1 MMSEIKKL
9 SILFKAMVNNYHAYG
24 AVWKN
29 IELGKQAF
37 AIIKSLPPI
46 LEGEFDTPAD
56 KALLLSQMLSQ
67 MDETSTPRF
76 CIEVREYIKELNHD
90 DEDNIK
96 ELAMLNDYI
105 DPDLSMEEYCAKYK
119 KYLKFDPVERS
130 RKWEEVIFGV
140 EKECD
145 EILKNESRGMG
156 FCFMYWSTMEK
167 VLAKYGINWKSPTIM
182 NPGVLFD

>member
-1 MMSEIKKL
+1 MPEIEKL
-9 SILFKAMVNNYHAYG
+9 SELFKAMVNNYNTFG
-24 AVWKN
+24 DIWKN

-37 AIIKSLPPI
+37 AIMKSLPPI

-56 KALLLSQMLSQ
+56 KALLLSQMLDQ
-67 MDETSTPRF
+67 MNELSTPRF

-105 DPDLSMEEYCAKYK
+105 DPDLSMEEYCIKYK
-119 KYLKFDPVERS
+119 KHLKFDPVERS
-130 RKWEEVIFGV
+130 QEWEEVIYLV

-145 EILKNESRGMG
+145 EILKDEPRGMG
-156 FCFMYWSTMEK
+156 FCFMYWSAMGK
-167 VLAKYGINWKSPTIM
+167 VLAKYGINWKSPVVM